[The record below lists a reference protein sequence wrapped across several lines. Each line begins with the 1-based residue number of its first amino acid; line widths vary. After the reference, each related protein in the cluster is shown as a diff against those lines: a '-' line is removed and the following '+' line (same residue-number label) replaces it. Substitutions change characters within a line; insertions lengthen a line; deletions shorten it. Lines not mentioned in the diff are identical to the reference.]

1 MTNLSELTSSR
12 LKRII
17 AIMELIE
24 KLQGRI
30 VTIARDE
37 EEVPTRP
44 AVAPKKRRAAAKSKK
59 PARARRAKA
68 EVNA

>member
-24 KLQGRI
+24 TLQGRI
-30 VTIARDE
+30 VTIARDQA
-37 EEVPTRP
+37 EVPTRP
-44 AVAPKKRRAAAKSKK
+44 AGAPKKRRTSAKSKRTTK
-59 PARARRAKA
+59 THRAKT
-68 EVNA
+68 EVNS